1 MKRYFVYIVGNA
13 SRTSVYTGVTN
24 DLNRRIHEHKAGEI
38 PGFTSKYKCNKL
50 LYYEEHADIR
60 EAISREKQIKGWTRS
75 KKEAL
80 IATINPEYVDLT
92 AE

>member
-24 DLNRRIHEHKAGEI
+24 DLYRRIQEHKAGEI